1 MSLSWFIVGDI
12 FNLKNVAEILNM
24 NEPREFIF
32 KKLDW
37 SAQITHNF
45 IPKEKEVI
53 NSFNKI
59 YKY

>member
-24 NEPREFIF
+24 NEPRDFIF

-45 IPKEKEVI
+45 IPKEKEV
-53 NSFNKI
+53 K
-59 YKY
+59 K